1 MQVGL
6 ILNLK
11 DFQLILW
18 SVGFAFF
25 PANWNTIKSGC
36 FLNIKA
42 VKWFFFFLL
51 PALLVSV
58 QVYSQAIS
66 FSLFFLLSE
75 G

>member
-42 VKWFFFFLL
+42 VKCFFPSSCIAGFCAGVQPSYQLQPLL
-51 PALLVSV
+51 PA
-58 QVYSQAIS
+58 
-66 FSLFFLLSE
+66 F
-75 G
+75 

>member
-25 PANWNTIKSGC
+25 PCQLEYNKIW
-36 FLNIKA
+36 
-42 VKWFFFFLL
+42 
-51 PALLVSV
+51 
-58 QVYSQAIS
+58 
-66 FSLFFLLSE
+66 LLSE
-75 G
+75 HKSSEMVFFFPSSCIAGFCAGVQPSYQLQPLLPVF